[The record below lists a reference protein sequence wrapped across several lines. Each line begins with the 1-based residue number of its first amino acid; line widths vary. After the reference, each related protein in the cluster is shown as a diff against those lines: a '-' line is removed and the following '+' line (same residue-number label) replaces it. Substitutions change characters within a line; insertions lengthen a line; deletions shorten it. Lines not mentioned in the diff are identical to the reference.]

1 MNQKI
6 NIEEIKNKLLN
17 NLELSGWKKILK
29 SFIESSD
36 FDKIISQLVKL
47 TNDGKRFT
55 PPLKDIFKAFEECP
69 YDELKVIIVSQDPYP
84 SFGIADGIA
93 FSCSKTNDLQPN
105 LKFILDEVNKTVY
118 DNQVISKDLDLK
130 RWSNQGIL
138 MLNTAFTT
146 TVGKSGQHYN
156 IWKPFIAYLFDHLT
170 WYNNRLVYLYLG
182 KIAKEWSDCVNDNNY
197 KFFLTHPA
205 TAAYNSDLNW
215 DSKNVFNEINT
226 IIKNNYNKNLIW

>member
-6 NIEEIKNKLLN
+6 NIDEIKNKLLN
-17 NLELSGWKKILK
+17 KLELSGWKTILK

-36 FDKIISQLVKL
+36 FDKIIIQLVKL

-69 YDELKVIIVSQDPYP
+69 YDKLKIIIVSQDPYP

-93 FSCSKTNDLQPN
+93 FSCSKTNDIQPN
-105 LKFILDEVNKTVY
+105 LKFILEEINKTVY
-118 DNQVISKDLDLK
+118 DNQIISKDPDLK
-130 RWSNQGIL
+130 RWSNQGVL
-138 MLNTAFTT
+138 LLNTALTT
-146 TVGKSGQHYN
+146 TIGKSGQHYN
-156 IWKPFIAYLFDHLT
+156 IWKSFIAYLFDHLT
-170 WYNNRLVYLYLG
+170 WCNNRLVYLYLG

-215 DSKNVFNEINT
+215 DSKNLFKEIET
-226 IIKNNYNKNLIW
+226 IINKNYKENLIW

>member
-6 NIEEIKNKLLN
+6 NIDEIKNKLLDK
-17 NLELSGWKKILK
+17 LELSGWKTILK

-69 YDELKVIIVSQDPYP
+69 YDKLKIIIVSQDPYP

-93 FSCSKTNDLQPN
+93 FSCSKTNDIQPN
-105 LKFILDEVNKTVY
+105 LKFILEEINKTVY
-118 DNQVISKDLDLK
+118 DNQIISKDPDLK
-130 RWSNQGIL
+130 RWSNQGVL
-138 MLNTAFTT
+138 LLNTALTT
-146 TVGKSGQHYN
+146 TIGKSGQHYN

-170 WYNNRLVYLYLG
+170 WCNNRLVYLYLG

-197 KFFLTHPA
+197 KFH
-205 TAAYNSDLNW
+205 
-215 DSKNVFNEINT
+215 
-226 IIKNNYNKNLIW
+226 